1 MAATARIVSAGR
13 LTLDADSANAERN
26 ARYARALESGLDP
39 ADVAEL
45 VIGAIE
51 ARRLFV
57 FTHAETRAAV
67 ERCHELMMQGFA
79 ALEDTPRQKAG

>member
-1 MAATARIVSAGR
+1 MAATARIVSADR
-13 LTLDADSANAERN
+13 SELDADSANAERN

-51 ARRLFV
+51 TRRLFV

-67 ERCHELMMQGFA
+67 ERCHELMMHGFA